1 MKHIQLI
8 SRGQLSRVVELT
20 VCQLFV
26 DIERDVDIQFDGRG
40 GAYSLH
46 PFPVN
51 ASSSSLGVWV
61 RYADRGSTGTFLS
74 MHMVK

>member
-1 MKHIQLI
+1 MV
-8 SRGQLSRVVELT
+8 SLT
-20 VCQLFV
+20 QLFT

-46 PFPVN
+46 PFLMN

-61 RYADRGSTGTFLS
+61 RYTDKGGTGAFLS